1 MAPAKKP
8 AKGLGAV
15 RVLSLYQE
23 VADSLVGEY
32 AKCRERSM
40 VAWKGLGAGQR
51 EALIRYRNSGHRE
64 INGLLRKEFG
74 TEKATQ
80 NKKRTKGDSCG
91 SGGDVL
97 EWVTIVEWSKPAT
110 HWKMSEGQSFFGPT
124 PADCPL
130 YESPIGS
137 LARLVVRVQEAIRTA
152 VGDLDGVF
160 ASKGVPR
167 LTSELVLFRGITG
180 AEAEA
185 LAACEVGGIIP
196 QPGFLSTSLTPIV
209 ARDFMGKTTIGQR
222 PCLLVLRAPA
232 GIPFVFYD
240 GITGG
245 MYDISE
251 EMEILFPRGASI
263 RKLSKGRETSDPGIT
278 WRTEADELGV
288 KPARTAGMPGKILVV
303 DCELVPPPAS
313 GPPPLPPPPRGA
325 MNRMELTTVKMIP
338 ALIAKARTTACRYSS
353 SS

>member
-1 MAPAKKP
+1 
-8 AKGLGAV
+8 
-15 RVLSLYQE
+15 VLSLYQE

-51 EALIRYRNSGHRE
+51 EALIRYRISGHRE

-74 TEKATQ
+74 TEKATKKM
-80 NKKRTKGDSCG
+80 NKKTKGDSCVG
-91 SGGDVL
+91 GGDVL
-97 EWVTIVEWSKPAT
+97 EWDTIVEWSKPAT
-110 HWKMSEGQSFFGPT
+110 HWKMSEGHSFGPT

-167 LTSELVLFRGITG
+167 LTSELVLFRGISG

-185 LAACEVGGIIP
+185 FAACEVGGTVP

-209 ARDFMGKTTIGQR
+209 ARDFMGKTTIGQL

-232 GIPFVFYD
+232 GMPFVFYD

-245 MYDISE
+245 MYDISD

-263 RKLSKGRETSDPGIT
+263 RKLSKGRETNDPGIA
-278 WRTEADELGV
+278 WRTEALLGV
-288 KPARTAGMPGKILVV
+288 KAARTAGPGKILVV
-303 DCELVPPPAS
+303 DCDLVPPPAS

-325 MNRMELTTVKMIP
+325 MNRMDSTTVKMVP
-338 ALIAKARTTACRYSS
+338 ALLAKARTTACRYSS